1 MQEMATRSEPF
12 SGCQLEPKGSRVK
25 LSLQEGSRLV
35 PSRLSLS
42 LLSGARAVMGKR
54 ETDGERRPSF
64 AFPITR
70 CSRRARYAKTT
81 GDESGVGG
89 GGGGCRCILQMLLM
103 DCRRSQ
109 PQFQESDTL
118 KNSFEPGFDYALYNV
133 VIKPE

>member
-1 MQEMATRSEPF
+1 
-12 SGCQLEPKGSRVK
+12 
-25 LSLQEGSRLV
+25 
-35 PSRLSLS
+35 
-42 LLSGARAVMGKR
+42 MGKR

-64 AFPITR
+64 AFPISP

-89 GGGGCRCILQMLLM
+89 CRCILQMPLM
-103 DCRRSQ
+103 DFRRSQ